1 MMKKISVLLMTCFL
15 LACIP
20 LLAYPDTKLDTL
32 LIESGKMKEDGS
44 GGFLLRSG
52 SGQRTILK
60 RVEKT
65 VRDSDAMVPDYPHPL
80 GRGKYVPYMVY
91 LKDIR
96 LYDQKIY
103 NLENQ
108 IKTATEVLTNLKDS
122 AKSSKDIVD
131 MLTKIFEAISAL
143 GAALGGI
150 YGVLKFLARKK
161 PA

>member
-1 MMKKISVLLMTCFL
+1 MLTQIAWTDT
-15 LACIP
+15 IEP
-20 LLAYPDTKLDTL
+20 TTKLDTL
-32 LIESGKMKEDGS
+32 LIESRKMSSDGS

-52 SGQRTILK
+52 SK
-60 RVEKT
+60 AMPKKVERT

-96 LYDQKIY
+96 MYDQKIY

-108 IKTATEVLTNLKDS
+108 VKTATEILTNLKDS